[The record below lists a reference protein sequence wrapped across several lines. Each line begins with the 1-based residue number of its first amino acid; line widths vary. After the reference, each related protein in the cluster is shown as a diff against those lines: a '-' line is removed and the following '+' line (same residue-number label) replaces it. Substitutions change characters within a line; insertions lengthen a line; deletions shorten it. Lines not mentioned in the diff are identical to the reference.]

1 VEARL
6 DEVEVRPDE
15 VEGEAAGEDLV
26 DEEEVEEVQVEDE
39 VDLEDEM
46 KVLLRKLWVRNIL
59 VDMLECMLL

>member
-1 VEARL
+1 MEARL